1 MKKNIVFFSER
12 SNINIVEQLVDEIS
26 EKLEISPE
34 MYGNILVCVVEAAR
48 NAIIHGNRLDPNKEV
63 FVEFENT
70 ETEIS
75 FKFRDEGR
83 GFDFEN
89 IPDPTAPENLEKP
102 FGRGIFLIRNLSDK
116 TEFFVEGT
124 EVKITFNL
132 NQVN

>member
-34 MYGNILVCVVEAAR
+34 MYGNIMVCTVEAVR

-63 FVEFENT
+63 FVEFESLEN
-70 ETEIS
+70 ELS

-83 GFDFEN
+83 GFDFAN
-89 IPDPTAPENLEKP
+89 IPDPTASENLEKP
-102 FGRGIFLIRNLSDK
+102 YGRGIFLIRNLSDK
-116 TEFFVEGT
+116 TEFTMQGT
-124 EVKITFNL
+124 EIKITFNINL
-132 NQVN
+132 

>member
-12 SNINIVEQLVDEIS
+12 ANINIVEQLVDEIS

-34 MYGNILVCVVEAAR
+34 MYANIMVCTVEAVR
-48 NAIIHGNRLDPNKEV
+48 NAIIHGNKLDPNKEV
-63 FVEFENT
+63 FVEFESL
-70 ETEIS
+70 EDKIS

-102 FGRGIFLIRNLSDK
+102 YGRGIFLIRNLSDNM
-116 TEFFVEGT
+116 EFLKQGT
-124 EVKITFNL
+124 EIKISFNITL
-132 NQVN
+132 